1 MKRSS
6 GARSIRFAVVL
17 PIAVVAFATATI
29 SHGQNAAPG
38 TPSPASAKTSA
49 PIDVTGYWVSQ
60 IVDEFRHRVA
70 PQKGD
75 LTFVPLN
82 MDATRIAKAWNP
94 DVKENQC
101 KAYGAVGL
109 LQRPGRLH
117 ITWADDN
124 TLRIDADAGTQTRL
138 LHFTGD
144 ASTAR
149 PSLQGYS
156 AARWEISG
164 GGGRGRGGAVD
175 RNGSLAVVTTSM
187 TPGYIRKNGVPYS
200 ANARLTEYFGR
211 LSGPGGQVYL
221 IDTATVDDPTYLTA
235 PFIRSYIFKKLPDA
249 SGWEPTPCWPK

>member
-1 MKRSS
+1 MLLI
-6 GARSIRFAVVL
+6 AIVVM
-17 PIAVVAFATATI
+17 ATATI
-29 SHGQNAAPG
+29 SHGQDAAPG
-38 TPSPASAKTSA
+38 APPAESAKASA

-94 DVKENQC
+94 DAKENQC

-117 ITWADDN
+117 ITWADEN

-138 LHFTGD
+138 LHFAGD
-144 ASTAR
+144 VSTAR

-156 AARWEISG
+156 AARWEVSG
-164 GGGRGRGGAVD
+164 AGGRGRGAAVD

-200 ANARLTEYFGR
+200 ANARLSEYFGR
-211 LSGPGGQVYL
+211 LTGPGGQVYL